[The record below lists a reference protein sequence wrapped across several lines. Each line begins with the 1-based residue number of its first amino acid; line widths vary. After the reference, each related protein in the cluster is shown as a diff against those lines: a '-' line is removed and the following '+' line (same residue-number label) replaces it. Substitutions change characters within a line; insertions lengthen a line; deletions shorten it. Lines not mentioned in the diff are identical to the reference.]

1 MVRSLFVGVS
11 ASVLASVAGLALA
24 QGDAPEAKGTTA
36 PAAKAPENTAPSIR
50 PSGNASR
57 DTLMRMQRVVNIELN
72 ETRLE
77 DVMKFIIEQTGIETE
92 VFWKTDSG
100 DGLDKEMLITLSIK
114 SLTALEMLDKVLEK
128 AADGSVENSWQMTP
142 RGVMQIGPKSRL
154 NKFKRVEIYD
164 INDLLLIVPTHDNA
178 PQVDLDK
185 VLQSSGRGGGGS
197 GGSPFTNLDSGQRRR
212 EEEDYK
218 ARRAKAIVDIIQQLV
233 EHDQWIDGGGDGG
246 TITYQDAFPGQIIVN
261 AADYMHRGLGG
272 YRWWPATRTGNEGGR
287 SKRYVSLNLDT
298 SNSGVDLPIR
308 TLPVSATVGGGR

>member
-11 ASVLASVAGLALA
+11 ASVLVSVVGLALA
-24 QGDAPEAKGTTA
+24 QGDAPDAKGSPA
-36 PAAKAPENTAPSIR
+36 PSAKATDSGPPSIR

-77 DVMKFIIEQTGIETE
+77 DVMKFIIEQAGIETE
-92 VFWKTDSG
+92 VLWKTDSG
-100 DGLDKEMLITLSIK
+100 DGLDKEMLVTLSIK

-128 AADGSVENSWQMTP
+128 AADGSVENTWQMTP

-178 PQVDLDK
+178 PQVDLAR
-185 VLQSSGRGGGGS
+185 VLQASARGGGSG
-197 GGSPFTNLDSGQRRR
+197 GGSPFTNVDTTRRKR
-212 EEEDYK
+212 EDADYR
-218 ARRAKAIVDIIQQLV
+218 AQRAKAIVDIIQQLV
-233 EHDQWIDGGGDGG
+233 ERDQWVDGGGDGG
-246 TITYQDAFPGQIIVN
+246 TITYQEAFSGQIIVN
-261 AADYMHRGLGG
+261 AADYMHRGMSG

-308 TLPVSATVGGGR
+308 TLPVTATVGGGR